1 MRSLGS
7 AAPAHTDALS
17 DSPRAIRAQR
27 KILDNIRPN
36 AAAASLGRGY
46 QDKPGIHQFI
56 PCFVERWSKSAGRP
70 SALAR
75 PGSFTLRGFY
85 IQISTWRRAVVRN
98 RIAARSSE
106 ERRVGKGWVRTGE

>member
-70 SALAR
+70 YAIAR
-75 PGSFTLRGFY
+75 PGPFPLRGFY
-85 IQISTWRRAVVRN
+85 IQISTCRREVVGKRN
-98 RIAARSSE
+98 E
-106 ERRVGKGWVRTGE
+106 ERGPLFVR